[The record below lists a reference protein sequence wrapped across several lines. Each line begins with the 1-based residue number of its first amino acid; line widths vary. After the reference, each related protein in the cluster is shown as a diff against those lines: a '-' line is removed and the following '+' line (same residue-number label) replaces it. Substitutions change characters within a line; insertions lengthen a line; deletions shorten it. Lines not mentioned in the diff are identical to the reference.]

1 MIEGK
6 RRFFPFRWGMG
17 DLLVVL
23 SFGLLGYL
31 SFHPLE
37 LGVSAAKKEIRATK
51 TMETWMDSLNRRDL
65 HDALADF
72 IHKVLED
79 RRFQLVEKEK
89 TGIQLPFVPILQDL
103 DFQYGISLVDV
114 ARGTPQAWIAK
125 ERTGN
130 KLWVLGS
137 KPQADSDPRH
147 PRARLKRLGK
157 ILNSSRFMKTFS
169 SYWKGVQGSPDL
181 KVLNSGILQQGTY
194 DFVHTLLEERG
205 RLGVGIY
212 AWPDR
217 RGRDGFA
224 AFFVHPGG
232 GMRQT
237 RNIVHAYQGLKSFPL
252 PRAGLRR
259 PSSKTDHKG
268 EYTGLDGN
276 TWFPIQISR

>member
-1 MIEGK
+1 
-6 RRFFPFRWGMG
+6 MG

-23 SFGLLGYL
+23 SFGLLFYL

-37 LGVSAAKKEIRATK
+37 LGVSAAKKETRATK
-51 TMETWMDSLNRRDL
+51 TLETWAESLNRMDIHGAFADL
-65 HDALADF
+65 

-103 DFQYGISLVDV
+103 DFQYGISLLDV
-114 ARGTPQAWIAK
+114 ANETSRSWIAK

-130 KLWVLGS
+130 KLWVLGTIAQS
-137 KPQADSDPRH
+137 DPDPRH
-147 PRARLKRLGK
+147 PFARLQRLEK
-157 ILNSSRFMKTFS
+157 ILNSSKFMISFPP
-169 SYWKGVQGSPDL
+169 YWKKVMSSPGL
-181 KVLNSGILQQGTY
+181 EAFPSGILKQGTY
-194 DFVHTLLEERG
+194 FFVHTLLEERG

-212 AWPDR
+212 AWPGK

-224 AFFVHPGG
+224 AFFIHPGG
-232 GMRQT
+232 GVRQT
-237 RNIVHAYQGLKSFPL
+237 RNMVHAYQGLTAFPL

-259 PSSKTDHKG
+259 PSSKADHKG

-276 TWFPIQISR
+276 TWFPIQFAR